1 MRLGRNGLAISKV
14 TLFVFVGVMSAWT
27 VGCGSCDK
35 QKDEHMAAGSLA
47 VAEAIAG
54 AAQRDDR
61 EPAGE
66 HQHGAQRTA

>member
-1 MRLGRNGLAISKV
+1 MV
-14 TLFVFVGVMSAWT
+14 FVFVGVMSAWT
-27 VGCGSCDK
+27 VGYGSDSK
-35 QKDEHMAAGSLA
+35 QKGKRTAAGSLT
-47 VAEAIAG
+47 VTGAIAG